1 MKNRTEPSAAV
12 CVLDDRGVIEVVGE
26 DAAGFLQGIVTNDIL
41 RVAPGA
47 AEYAAL
53 LAPQGKIL
61 FDFLLAAPLSNGT
74 GRFLLDCPSHL
85 APDLARRLGF
95 YRLRAKVTIADRSA
109 ALSVVAAWGPDAD
122 DLPGRLI
129 GTHIVA
135 SFRDPRHADLGW
147 RCIVERAALADL
159 SPETRAAA
167 TIAAYE
173 DHRIG
178 LGVPKGGPDFAYG
191 DAFPHEANLDRL
203 NGIDFN
209 KGCYVGQEVVSR
221 VEHRGLAR
229 KRIVAVRF
237 EGAAPEAGTE
247 VTSGGGTLGVMGSS
261 GGGKGLAMVRIERAE
276 AAIAAGMTIVAGE
289 RAIEVLLPG

>member
-1 MKNRTEPSAAV
+1 
-12 CVLDDRGVIEVVGE
+12 
-26 DAAGFLQGIVTNDIL
+26 
-41 RVAPGA
+41 
-47 AEYAAL
+47 
-53 LAPQGKIL
+53 
-61 FDFLLAAPLSNGT
+61 
-74 GRFLLDCPSHL
+74 
-85 APDLARRLGF
+85 
-95 YRLRAKVTIADRSA
+95 
-109 ALSVVAAWGPDAD
+109 
-122 DLPGRLI
+122 
-129 GTHIVA
+129 
-135 SFRDPRHADLGW
+135 
-147 RCIVERAALADL
+147 
-159 SPETRAAA
+159 
-167 TIAAYE
+167 
-173 DHRIG
+173 
-178 LGVPKGGPDFAYG
+178 
-191 DAFPHEANLDRL
+191 NLDRL